1 MMSRNSVRPPALD
14 HGPTQAACIGNTRT
28 VPFHVA
34 CMRSRTTRG
43 KETKMNR
50 LALLIP
56 MVLAC
61 PRTPLGLHA
70 TDGGSPGAGGAGGS
84 AVVPPAT
91 GGSLGNGGA
100 GGGMGGAPSGSGDSR
115 AAGGVTGTGGSISA
129 SGGSV
134 STSAYQR

>member
-84 AVVPPAT
+84 SF
-91 GGSLGNGGA
+91 GHIGGA
-100 GGGMGGAPSGSGDSR
+100 GGVGGTR